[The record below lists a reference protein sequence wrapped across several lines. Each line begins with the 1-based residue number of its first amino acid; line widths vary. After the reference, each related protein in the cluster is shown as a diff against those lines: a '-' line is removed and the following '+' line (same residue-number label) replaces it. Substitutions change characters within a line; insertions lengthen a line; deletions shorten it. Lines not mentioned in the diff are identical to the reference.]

1 MQKLSIILYH
11 NQADLSI
18 GFRKVFY
25 FFNGGSL
32 QPIEGFLVMSPSS
45 TAFSS
50 DQFQQFLQP
59 FVSTGA
65 LLEGG
70 NVAVLKKYCCLFL
83 FILKIRNYS
92 KIHRNFKKIY

>member
-1 MQKLSIILYH
+1 MTVYGGNNVGVFVGAARIFILVKRFLLLVCQRFTEFLSVPG
-11 NQADLSI
+11 NQ
-18 GFRKVFY
+18 FH
-25 FFNGGSL
+25 
-32 QPIEGFLVMSPSS
+32 
-45 TAFSS
+45 
-50 DQFQQFLQP
+50 QFLQL